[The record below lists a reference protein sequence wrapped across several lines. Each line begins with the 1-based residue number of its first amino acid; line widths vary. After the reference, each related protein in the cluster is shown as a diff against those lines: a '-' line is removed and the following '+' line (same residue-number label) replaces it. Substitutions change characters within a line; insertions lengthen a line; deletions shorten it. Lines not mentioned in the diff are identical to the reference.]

1 MLPPAI
7 APAVPAAT
15 DAALAAASAAM
26 AAAEEGQSAEETTQ
40 PEAEES
46 GGAGAAEIL
55 MILGIFTVTFAAAGI
70 GTYKYCQRKNRSQ
83 DS

>member
-1 MLPPAI
+1 MKKILCIAASLFACCAI
-7 APAVPAAT
+7 AFP
-15 DAALAAASAAM
+15 SAAM

-40 PEAEES
+40 AETEDS